1 MPDLKYIFNND
12 YSRLNSVNALYN
24 ITSRLTNVPVFPTLS
39 GSEGLSARIPGRGA
53 LNANGKFIYSD
64 FDTFTGP
71 LGELNFQPNFEN
83 TDSSISDSNYFFDFG
98 DGTTG
103 SGLSTFHIYES
114 PGLYNVTFVVTDS
127 AGNFFK
133 GVQEKKLKVIDPLQD
148 SLYLTLDGLS
158 TQKSSIPERIITV
171 TRFNSLNSSR
181 VLSANDYSI
190 NLSVSG
196 QANIFYTNNDYYND
210 NNFQYKKGSYLI
222 KDVGNNFEVIDSIK
236 TSSDNIFANYT
247 VPTIVS
253 TISALSVLNL
263 NFSPKQLDNSI
274 FIGTSGRATFRY
286 FED

>member
-1 MPDLKYIFNND
+1 MPSLNYIFSND

-24 ITSRLTNVPVFPTLS
+24 ITSRLTNVPIFPTLS
-39 GSEGLSARIPGRGA
+39 GSEGLSARIPGSSK
-53 LNANGKFIYSD
+53 LNANGKFIYSE

-103 SGLSTFHIYES
+103 TGLSTFHIYDS

-133 GVQEKKLKVIDPLQD
+133 GVQEKLIKVIDPLQD
-148 SLYLTLDGLS
+148 SLFLTFDGLS
-158 TQKSSIPERIITV
+158 TQKSSIPDRIITV
-171 TRFNSLNSSR
+171 TRFNSLYSSR
-181 VLSANDYSI
+181 ILSANEYTV

-196 QANIFYTNNDYYND
+196 HANTFYTNNEYFND

-222 KDVGNNFEVIDSIK
+222 KDIGDNFEVIDSIK
-236 TSSDNIFANYT
+236 TTSDNIYATYT
-247 VPTIVS
+247 VPTVVS

-263 NFSPKQLDNSI
+263 NFTPKNVDNSI

>member
-1 MPDLKYIFNND
+1 MPSLNYIFSND

-24 ITSRLTNVPVFPTLS
+24 ITSRLTNVPIFPTLS
-39 GSEGLSARIPGRGA
+39 GSEGLSARIPGSSK
-53 LNANGKFIYSD
+53 LNANGKFIYSE

-103 SGLSTFHIYES
+103 TGLSTFHIYDS

-133 GVQEKKLKVIDPLQD
+133 GVQEKLIKVIDPLQD
-148 SLYLTLDGLS
+148 SLFLTFDGLS
-158 TQKSSIPERIITV
+158 TQKSSIPDRVITV
-171 TRFNSLNSSR
+171 TRFNSLYSSR
-181 VLSANDYSI
+181 ILSANEYTV

-196 QANIFYTNNDYYND
+196 HANTFYTNNEYFND

-222 KDVGNNFEVIDSIK
+222 KDIGDNFEVIDSIK
-236 TSSDNIFANYT
+236 TTSDNIYATYT
-247 VPTIVS
+247 VPTVVS

-263 NFSPKQLDNSI
+263 NFTPKNVDNSI